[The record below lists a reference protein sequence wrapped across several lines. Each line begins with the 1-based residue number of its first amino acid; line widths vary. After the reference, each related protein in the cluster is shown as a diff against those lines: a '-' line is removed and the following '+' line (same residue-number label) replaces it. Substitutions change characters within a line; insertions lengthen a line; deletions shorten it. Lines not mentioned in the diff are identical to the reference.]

1 MRPAIRTPGMI
12 LEFLGLLL
20 FDRSL
25 GLQLLVGDALSR
37 RSLERDL
44 LLRST
49 GSDRDLGI
57 PAEKQLARRLS
68 NLSSS
73 SELLSL
79 SGWDFAGALEVCG

>member
-25 GLQLLVGDALSR
+25 GLQLVGDALSR

-79 SGWDFAGALEVCG
+79 SGWDFAGALELCG